1 MGENRTSLSVCL
13 DSASLPELTDAE
25 LQRLHDRDAVF
36 GDVGCVQRSVQYT
49 IEEEPE
55 DEANGD
61 EENRT
66 SLSVCLDSASLPEL
80 TDAELQRL
88 HDRDAVFGDLGCVQR
103 SVQYTI
109 EEEREDEANNEVE
122 NSTNESEN
130 VNHNPLRSPP
140 LQADGKC
147 LAGLQNLGVL

>member
-13 DSASLPELTDAE
+13 DSASLPALTDAE

-55 DEANGD
+55 DNTIGEEPEDEANGD

-66 SLSVCLDSASLPEL
+66 SLSVCFDSASLPEL
-80 TDAELQRL
+80 MDAELQRL
-88 HDRDAVFGDLGCVQR
+88 HDRDAVFEDLGCVQR

-109 EEEREDEANNEVE
+109 EEEPEDNTFGEEPEDEANGDEE
-122 NSTNESEN
+122 NST
-130 VNHNPLRSPP
+130 R
-140 LQADGKC
+140 
-147 LAGLQNLGVL
+147 